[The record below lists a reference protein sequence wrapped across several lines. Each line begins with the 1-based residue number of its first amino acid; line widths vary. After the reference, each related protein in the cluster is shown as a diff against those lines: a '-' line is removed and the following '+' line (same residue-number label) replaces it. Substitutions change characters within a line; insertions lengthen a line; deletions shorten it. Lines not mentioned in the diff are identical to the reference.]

1 MCRKGNMWQI
11 ISMGDVGTGKSC
23 LIKRYC
29 EEKVRARRFLGAHG
43 VECVGSCGRS
53 SCQSI
58 SRPLA

>member
-1 MCRKGNMWQI
+1 MCRKDSMWQI

-29 EEKVRARRFLGAHG
+29 EEKVRERRFLDAHG

-53 SCQSI
+53 SSQSI